1 VSDTDQR
8 GAIGFAERVLE
19 LLDEGRYTATYKYA
33 VLLALVDV
41 CLERTQASRIPPDV
55 LTTRQL
61 ADKIVEIYP
70 FSWRLGI
77 GRTSRPRSL
86 TPGVRRGW
94 KRERGTSERWKPSP
108 ARVCSALLASEA
120 RRPRLLPNTPLTERS
135 GYGFFSTLASRKS
148 LTALKN
154 CPLAFSYCIK

>member
-86 TPGVRRGW
+86 TLTLSGRSEH
-94 KRERGTSERWKPSP
+94 REPR
-108 ARVCSALLASEA
+108 AAEA
-120 RRPRLLPNTPLTERS
+120 
-135 GYGFFSTLASRKS
+135 
-148 LTALKN
+148 
-154 CPLAFSYCIK
+154 